1 MSIKLILS
9 SMTVNGKF
17 NIISFVK
24 KAYLWDRMS
33 AFLYNFKSTKQRN
46 LSIGPMSWLWR
57 RLAKNFDLMSG
68 LGCTTAFSNVF
79 LVEMGIS

>member
-9 SMTVNGKF
+9 FMTVNGKF

-33 AFLYNFKSTKQRN
+33 AFLYNFKSTK
-46 LSIGPMSWLWR
+46 
-57 RLAKNFDLMSG
+57 
-68 LGCTTAFSNVF
+68 
-79 LVEMGIS
+79 